1 MYLNIAT
8 MVAVAT
14 ILTTV
19 NATAAEDR
27 EGRNLLFNMI
37 GNKTS
42 CYDACQP
49 ALDALLFGEQKTDVQ
64 ESHRLAATSCVTS
77 CEDEKY
83 NNQVAKL
90 RKRLA
95 EVEKVLRLADDMS
108 HKIAGDTWTEHGWM
122 IKSQRDRS
130 HITEG
135 LKQVACTR
143 SDAGADMSAGRCR
156 CSLMLSQ

>member
-8 MVAVAT
+8 IVAVAT

-27 EGRNLLFNMI
+27 EGRNSLLNMT

-49 ALDALLFGEQKTDVQ
+49 ALDALLFGEQNIDDR
-64 ESHRLAATSCVTS
+64 ESHRLAATSCVTN

-108 HKIAGDTWTEHGWM
+108 HKIAGDTWTEDGWM
-122 IKSQRDRS
+122 IKSQRDE
-130 HITEG
+130 TG
-135 LKQVACTR
+135 TK
-143 SDAGADMSAGRCR
+143 
-156 CSLMLSQ
+156 SLAYY